1 MKKLITTTLFTLLL
15 LIGCSSGYSD
25 ESYTPKS
32 SSGFSDDYA
41 ESSYE
46 EEYEGDY
53 EKQAARSK
61 DDIDVST
68 SDDKPGGPVKIEQK
82 IIKEAWVK
90 IKVDS
95 YKESI
100 LKVKKAIEK
109 HQAYISK
116 EGEYNSD
123 YAIGNRLTI
132 RVPKE
137 KLDTLIADLVAVA
150 EIVESKNIE
159 AKDVTEE
166 YVDIAARL
174 KTKKEVE
181 KRYLQLL
188 NNAHSV
194 SDVLNVERELKNI
207 REEIESAEGRLK
219 YMDNKESL
227 STIYLEINEELPTVN
242 NFRFFDK
249 LGEGFGIGW
258 KVFLNIILAIIYI
271 WPLDII
277 GIAIWLL
284 VRRRIRRRR
293 KQAKEKLQ

>member
-1 MKKLITTTLFTLLL
+1 MKKLITYTLFIMLL

-25 ESYTPKS
+25 ESITPTRS
-32 SSGFSDDYA
+32 SDDFA
-41 ESSYE
+41 APSYE

-53 EKQAARSK
+53 EKQAQRSK
-61 DDIDVST
+61 DDIDVSS
-68 SDDKPGGPVKIEQK
+68 SDDKPGGPVKIAQK
-82 IIKEAWVK
+82 IIKEAWVN
-90 IKVDS
+90 IKVDN

-100 LKVKKAIEK
+100 VKVKSAVEK
-109 HQAYISK
+109 HTAYISK
-116 EGEYNSD
+116 EAEYNSD

-137 KLDTLIADLVAVA
+137 KLDTLIADIVTIA

-166 YVDIAARL
+166 YVDITARL

-188 NNAHSV
+188 NSARTV
-194 SDVLNVERELKNI
+194 SDVLNVERELQNI

-219 YMDNKESL
+219 YMDNRESL

-249 LGEGFGIGW
+249 LGEGIGIGW

-271 WPLDII
+271 WPLALI
-277 GIAIWLL
+277 GITVWILI
-284 VRRRIRRRR
+284 RRRIRKKR
-293 KQAKEKLQ
+293 KQAKEKV